1 MVFVEVKYYQSLN
14 VFLLQEYHLIMFIY
28 VTFKPYIQY
37 KWHSTQPVKRKKVG
51 GGQNEWSKKEFFYVL
66 EYKKFPLK
74 GRYFMFWLNLWTY
87 FYLSA
92 ITWVRNLTY

>member
-14 VFLLQEYHLIMFIY
+14 VFLLQEYHLIMFVY

-51 GGQNEWSKKEFFYVL
+51 GGTEWMKQERIFLCF
-66 EYKKFPLK
+66 
-74 GRYFMFWLNLWTY
+74 G
-87 FYLSA
+87 
-92 ITWVRNLTY
+92 I